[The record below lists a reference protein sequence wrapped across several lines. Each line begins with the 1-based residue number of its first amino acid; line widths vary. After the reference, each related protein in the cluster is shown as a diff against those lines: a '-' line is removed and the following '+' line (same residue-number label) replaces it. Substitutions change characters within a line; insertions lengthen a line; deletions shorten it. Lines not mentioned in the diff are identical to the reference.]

1 MCLKFLTTHTCRLP
15 TFKLFT
21 YFGMICEKIAVFT
34 QHLTMYVRFVF
45 VCVSKYI
52 SNPHSVGLE
61 TLSDINE
68 RLQRSLQGII
78 DWLSVKDEELSDSL
92 PLHGDITSYKHQS
105 EIHQVFVE
113 ELKSRGP
120 FIYSVLE
127 SAQAFLSQCATVN
140 PDDSKDVSTQ
150 QQSVGRWVWRQA
162 AVAGDLWESV
172 MSRSVQRHKH
182 MQCTLERLTELQ
194 GAVEELCL
202 DMEQAEG
209 VQEAWGPIG
218 DLLIDSL
225 QDHIDATKLFQEELT
240 QGQEGMKHVNQLVH
254 QLTISSVPLSEDN
267 TQGLQ
272 QLNTRWKLLEVQK
285 KGERLRHLQDAH
297 RDFGPRSQHF
307 LSGSVQIPWERAISP
322 NKVPYYINHQTQT
335 TCWDHPQMKELYQAL
350 ADLNNIRFSAYR
362 TAMKLRRVQQLTPF
376 SLSPLPKVMDVLE
389 VIHALTSLYKQLEE
403 KHGVLLDIPLCV
415 DMCLNWLLNVYDS
428 GRNGQL
434 RILSFKTGLVCLC
447 NADIQEKCKYLF
459 WQVSGPGGCADQQ
472 HLNALLQEIIQI
484 PWQLGEVAAFGG
496 SNVEP
501 SVASCFRMAPGK
513 TSIQLSH
520 FLEWMSLEPQSIVW
534 LPVLQRVVQAENA
547 QHQAKCS
554 ICKQCPIK
562 GFRYRSL
569 KQFNVDICQS
579 CFLSGRT
586 TKAKALIYPI
596 MEYYTPT
603 TSGERMRDFAK
614 TLKNKFRSKQYF
626 SKHPQRGYLPVQ
638 SVLRSGSEETPSS
651 SPRLPH
657 SDTHSRIEHYAC
669 RLADMEDQNCSFF
682 NESCETQDELQRTLA
697 MLENENRVLQGEY
710 RRLKWQHAEAQA
722 CPHLREGSVD
732 QEDYQDRALLAE
744 AKGLR
749 HHKGRLET
757 HMQIL
762 EDHNKEL
769 ESQLHRL
776 REILQQVSLSK
787 RLANRGM
794 PRMHSPQ
801 GVTADHL
808 QQVIEQ
814 LKNVFP
820 LETRENSK
828 FKGLITWHKGYIL
841 MINGISPLHNPYYIR
856 KISQKY
862 ASLL

>member
-127 SAQAFLSQCATVN
+127 SAQAFLSQCEENAYFIIN
-140 PDDSKDVSTQ
+140 VSTQ

-794 PRMHSPQ
+794 PRMHSP
-801 GVTADHL
+801 VHMK
-808 QQVIEQ
+808 VHP
-814 LKNVFP
+814 F
-820 LETRENSK
+820 
-828 FKGLITWHKGYIL
+828 
-841 MINGISPLHNPYYIR
+841 ISL
-856 KISQKY
+856 
-862 ASLL
+862 

>member
-1 MCLKFLTTHTCRLP
+1 MCLKFLTTHTYRLP

-127 SAQAFLSQCATVN
+127 SAQAFLSQCEENAYFIIN
-140 PDDSKDVSTQ
+140 VSTQ

-225 QDHIDATKLFQEELT
+225 QDHIDATKLFQVELT

-285 KGERLRHLQDAH
+285 KGERLRHLQDVH

-389 VIHALTSLYKQLEE
+389 VIHALTSLYEQLEE

-472 HLNALLQEIIQI
+472 HINALLQEIIQI
-484 PWQLGEVAAFGG
+484 PWQLGEVASFGG

-513 TSIQLSH
+513 TTIQLSH

-579 CFLSGRT
+579 CFLSGHT

-669 RLADMEDQNCSFF
+669 RYESRNPNIFILSFPLLMARDEDQYLDRLEQDSLASCHHYLGYTG
-682 NESCETQDELQRTLA
+682 CETQDELQRTLA

-722 CPHLREGSVD
+722 CPHLREDSVD
-732 QEDYQDRALLAE
+732 QEDYQDQALLAE

-757 HMQIL
+757 RMQIL

-769 ESQLHRL
+769 ESQPHRL

-794 PRMHSPQ
+794 PRMHSP
-801 GVTADHL
+801 VYMKVHVYFL
-808 QQVIEQ
+808 VI
-814 LKNVFP
+814 
-820 LETRENSK
+820 LEYV
-828 FKGLITWHKGYIL
+828 L
-841 MINGISPLHNPYYIR
+841 
-856 KISQKY
+856 
-862 ASLL
+862 

>member
-1 MCLKFLTTHTCRLP
+1 
-15 TFKLFT
+15 
-21 YFGMICEKIAVFT
+21 MICEKNAVFT
-34 QHLTMYVRFVF
+34 QHLTMYVRLVF
-45 VCVSKYI
+45 VCVSKCI
-52 SNPHSVGLE
+52 SNAHSVGLE

-92 PLHGDITSYKHQS
+92 PLHGDITNYKHQS
-105 EIHQVFVE
+105 EVHQVFVE

-127 SAQAFLSQCATVN
+127 SAQAFLSALSV
-140 PDDSKDVSTQ
+140 PLHLLSVDVSTR

-162 AVAGDLWESV
+162 AVARDLWESV
-172 MSRSVQRHKH
+172 MTRSVQRHKH

-194 GAVEELCL
+194 RAVEELCL

-218 DLLIDSL
+218 NLLIDSL

-272 QLNTRWKLLEVQK
+272 QLNTRWKLLEESTEK
-285 KGERLRHLQDAH
+285 RLRHLQDAH

-362 TAMKLRRVQQLTPF
+362 TALKLRRVQQALRLSQLAPF
-376 SLSPLPKVMDVLE
+376 SLSPLPKVIDVLE
-389 VIHALTSLYKQLEE
+389 VIHALTSLYEQLEE

-428 GRNGQL
+428 GRNGQV

-520 FLEWMSLEPQSIVW
+520 FLDWMSLEPQSVVW

-586 TKAKALIYPI
+586 TKGKALIYPI

-669 RLADMEDQNCSFF
+669 RLADIEDQNCSFF
-682 NESCETQDELQRTLA
+682 NEIHSVLPSVNAGLPG
-697 MLENENRVLQGEY
+697 LLSSLPGLYRVLQGEY

-732 QEDYQDRALLAE
+732 QEDYQDQALLAE
-744 AKGLR
+744 AKDLR

-757 HMQIL
+757 RMQIL

-776 REILQQVSLSK
+776 REILQQVSLSQ

-794 PRMHSPQ
+794 PRMHSP
-801 GVTADHL
+801 VHMK
-808 QQVIEQ
+808 V
-814 LKNVFP
+814 
-820 LETRENSK
+820 
-828 FKGLITWHKGYIL
+828 
-841 MINGISPLHNPYYIR
+841 HNFIV
-856 KISQKY
+856 
-862 ASLL
+862 L

>member
-1 MCLKFLTTHTCRLP
+1 GSVLSILYFPVWLP
-15 TFKLFT
+15 FT
-21 YFGMICEKIAVFT
+21 VLVNCYLCAVF
-34 QHLTMYVRFVF
+34 
-45 VCVSKYI
+45 
-52 SNPHSVGLE
+52 VGLE

-127 SAQAFLSQCATVN
+127 SAQAFLSQCATVD
-140 PDDSKDVSTQ
+140 PDDSKDVSTR

-162 AVAGDLWESV
+162 AVAGDLWERV

-272 QLNTRWKLLEVQK
+272 QLNTRWKLLEESTEK
-285 KGERLRHLQDAH
+285 RLRHLQDAH

-389 VIHALTSLYKQLEE
+389 VIHALTSLYEQLEE

-669 RLADMEDQNCSFF
+669 RY
-682 NESCETQDELQRTLA
+682 ESRNPNIVSGIESYLIIISLPLICHKSIDENIKTQMSA
-697 MLENENRVLQGEY
+697 WGHKGVISPRVLQGEY

-732 QEDYQDRALLAE
+732 QEDYQDQALLAE

-757 HMQIL
+757 RMQIL

-776 REILQQVSLSK
+776 REILQQVSLSQ

-828 FKGLITWHKGYIL
+828 FKGVITWHKGCIL
-841 MINGISPLHNPYYIR
+841 LINGISPLHNPHYIR
-856 KISQKY
+856 
-862 ASLL
+862 

>member
-1 MCLKFLTTHTCRLP
+1 GSVLSILYFPVWLP
-15 TFKLFT
+15 FT
-21 YFGMICEKIAVFT
+21 VLVNCYLCAVF
-34 QHLTMYVRFVF
+34 
-45 VCVSKYI
+45 
-52 SNPHSVGLE
+52 VGLE

>member
-1 MCLKFLTTHTCRLP
+1 
-15 TFKLFT
+15 
-21 YFGMICEKIAVFT
+21 MICEKNAVFT
-34 QHLTMYVRFVF
+34 QHLTMYVRLVF
-45 VCVSKYI
+45 VCVSKCI
-52 SNPHSVGLE
+52 SYPHSVGLE

-68 RLQRSLQGII
+68 RLQRSLQDII

-105 EIHQVFVE
+105 EVHQVFVE

-127 SAQAFLSQCATVN
+127 SAQAFLSALSV
-140 PDDSKDVSTQ
+140 PLHLLSVDVSTR

-162 AVAGDLWESV
+162 AMAGDLWESV

-182 MQCTLERLTELQ
+182 MQCTQERLTELQ

-240 QGQEGMKHVNQLVH
+240 QGQEGMKHVNQLAH

-285 KGERLRHLQDAH
+285 RERLRHLQDAH

-362 TAMKLRRVQQLTPF
+362 TAMKLRRVQQALRLDKL
-376 SLSPLPKVMDVLE
+376 SLGCVAAVFQGLGSGYNNPVADAVEVMDVLE
-389 VIHALTSLYKQLEE
+389 VIHALTSLYEQLEE

-415 DMCLNWLLNVYDS
+415 DVCLNWLLNVYDS
-428 GRNGQL
+428 GRNGQV
-434 RILSFKTGLVCLC
+434 RILSLKTGLVCLC

-459 WQVSGPGGCADQQ
+459 WQVSGPGGCAYQQ

-520 FLEWMSLEPQSIVW
+520 FLEWMSLEPQSVVW

-547 QHQAKCS
+547 KHQAKCS

-638 SVLRSGSEETPSS
+638 SVLRAGSEETPSS

-669 RLADMEDQNCSFF
+669 RYESRNPNIAPLILSFPLLMARDEDQYLDRLEQDSLASCHHYLGYTG
-682 NESCETQDELQRTLA
+682 CETQDELQRTLA

-732 QEDYQDRALLAE
+732 QEDYQDQALLAE
-744 AKGLR
+744 AKDLR

-757 HMQIL
+757 RMQIL

-776 REILQQVSLSK
+776 REILQQVSLSQG
-787 RLANRGM
+787 LANRGM
-794 PRMHSPQ
+794 PRMHSP
-801 GVTADHL
+801 VHMK
-808 QQVIEQ
+808 VHPFI
-814 LKNVFP
+814 
-820 LETRENSK
+820 
-828 FKGLITWHKGYIL
+828 
-841 MINGISPLHNPYYIR
+841 
-856 KISQKY
+856 
-862 ASLL
+862 AS

>member
-1 MCLKFLTTHTCRLP
+1 MCLKFLTTHTYRLP

-127 SAQAFLSQCATVN
+127 SAQAFLSQCATVD
-140 PDDSKDVSTQ
+140 PDDSKDVSTR

-162 AVAGDLWESV
+162 AVAGDLWERV

-272 QLNTRWKLLEVQK
+272 QLNTRWKLLEESTEK
-285 KGERLRHLQDAH
+285 RLRHLQDAH

-389 VIHALTSLYKQLEE
+389 VIHALTSLYEQLEE

-638 SVLRSGSEETPSS
+638 SVLRSGSEET
-651 SPRLPH
+651 
-657 SDTHSRIEHYAC
+657 
-669 RLADMEDQNCSFF
+669 LADMEDQNCSFF
-682 NESCETQDELQRTLA
+682 NESFLPLICHKSIDENIKTQMSA
-697 MLENENRVLQGEY
+697 WGHKGVISPRVLQGEY

-732 QEDYQDRALLAE
+732 QEDYQDQALLAE

-757 HMQIL
+757 RMQIL

-776 REILQQVSLSK
+776 REILQQVSLSQ

-828 FKGLITWHKGYIL
+828 FKGVITWHKGCIL
-841 MINGISPLHNPYYIR
+841 LINGISPLHNPHYIR
-856 KISQKY
+856 
-862 ASLL
+862 

>member
-1 MCLKFLTTHTCRLP
+1 MKGPPLTLTALNRQAGCSIL
-15 TFKLFT
+15 
-21 YFGMICEKIAVFT
+21 IAGVDIE
-34 QHLTMYVRFVF
+34 LTESRR
-45 VCVSKYI
+45 
-52 SNPHSVGLE
+52 LE

-794 PRMHSPQ
+794 PRMHSP
-801 GVTADHL
+801 VHMK
-808 QQVIEQ
+808 VHP
-814 LKNVFP
+814 F
-820 LETRENSK
+820 
-828 FKGLITWHKGYIL
+828 
-841 MINGISPLHNPYYIR
+841 ISL
-856 KISQKY
+856 
-862 ASLL
+862 